1 MYAADI
7 VFWGRDKGGRD
18 TPPKPGYHPQ
28 LDVGGM
34 HTSCVVT
41 PQDSTIACFSFDI
54 EYAVSLELML
64 EEVYRGRLGIGDVA
78 KLFEGSRQVAEG
90 KITGSS

>member
-1 MYAADI
+1 MYPAGI

-41 PQDSTIACFSFDI
+41 PQDNTTSRVSVSMWSTLC
-54 EYAVSLELML
+54 
-64 EEVYRGRLGIGDVA
+64 RL
-78 KLFEGSRQVAEG
+78 S
-90 KITGSS
+90 